1 MLQVDEYSQAIEI
14 TSSSVEKATQ
24 AFVTMN
30 ILLTVMFAL
39 SLKSMWNL
47 MNVIQVLAYLR
58 FFTSWPALMMEVLT
72 HLDNAITLKPVTDP
86 IFEYGLTQFEK
97 ANATLSDEVMKN
109 TGVQDSK
116 MTQSLGIFALI
127 YNSLPRH
134 FCKHYQNAITIV
146 NVD

>member
-1 MLQVDEYSQAIEI
+1 
-14 TSSSVEKATQ
+14 
-24 AFVTMN
+24 
-30 ILLTVMFAL
+30 MFAL

-97 ANATLSDEVMKN
+97 ANATLSDEFMKN

-127 YNSLPRH
+127 FLLLLVLLGIYFLTKT
-134 FCKHYQNAITIV
+134 CK
-146 NVD
+146 